1 MSGEKVDTVTVGE
14 ALNVGL
20 RPAHPPPAITDEC
33 EMSRLFA
40 LHRASKCTEHGPLY
54 QELLTSITSSGE
66 IAMLEIGVNKGGSLA
81 AFAEFMPHATIYGID
96 HNERLADRENVFIGD
111 QADSDFL
118 MWVVGRVGALDVVID
133 DGGHK
138 ADQQQISFEHFWPIV
153 KPGGYYVI
161 EDLYVCEKP
170 NFRVEG
176 RKTTLEYIDDLV
188 DQGLQV
194 TFHYC
199 QGFDRDVCVIHKG

>member
-1 MSGEKVDTVTVGE
+1 MNRDTVTVGE
-14 ALNVGL
+14 ALSVGL
-20 RPAHPPPAITDEC
+20 RPAHPSPTITDDC

-40 LHRASKCTEHGPLY
+40 AHRASKCTEHGPIY
-54 QELLTSITSSGE
+54 RELLAPYRLANSVT
-66 IAMLEIGVNKGGSLA
+66 MLEIGVNKGGSLA
-81 AFAEFMPHATIYGID
+81 AFAEFMPRATIYGID
-96 HNERLADRENVFIGD
+96 HDKRLAGRENVFIGD

-176 RKTTLEYIDDLV
+176 RKTTLQYLDELKERGV
-188 DQGLQV
+188 QME
-194 TFHYC
+194 FHHC
-199 QGFDRDVCVIHKG
+199 QSFETRKRIRG